1 MTLVPHRT
9 VAAQIAALLR
19 SEISRGRYGAFLPS
33 ERDLCLVVQ
42 SNRKTIRAAIQQLKA
57 EGLVETCR
65 GIGNRIIAPQPRRA
79 ERLRKTIGLLL
90 PGPLSSLRPFQICW
104 IDELKQ
110 MLGRENCELE
120 IHAGQQFYRAHPE
133 RALQRLVA
141 DHRHEA
147 WLLVFSSRAMQ
158 LWFQCK
164 RVPCLI
170 AGSVHAD
177 LALPF
182 CDLDFQAV
190 CRHAVGV
197 LHRLGHRRIA
207 LLSHTDRWAGE
218 INSELGFMEGARAI
232 SGGAI
237 IGTIRRHEEGAQSLA
252 QALKSL
258 LHGSERPTGIIVSSS
273 YVYLTVAGLLAQNG
287 LRIPQDVSLISRDD
301 DPFLEAVVPS
311 PTRYASNSRRFA
323 RKVLGSLLQ
332 LARGQTVTP
341 HGTYLLP
348 KLIIGDSTTRVK

>member
-1 MTLVPHRT
+1 
-9 VAAQIAALLR
+9 
-19 SEISRGRYGAFLPS
+19 
-33 ERDLCLVVQ
+33 
-42 SNRKTIRAAIQQLKA
+42 
-57 EGLVETCR
+57 
-65 GIGNRIIAPQPRRA
+65 
-79 ERLRKTIGLLL
+79 
-90 PGPLSSLRPFQICW
+90 
-104 IDELKQ
+104 
-110 MLGRENCELE
+110 
-120 IHAGQQFYRAHPE
+120 
-133 RALQRLVA
+133 
-141 DHRHEA
+141 
-147 WLLVFSSRAMQ
+147 MQ

-341 HGTYLLP
+341 LGTYLLP